1 MHLMIFIV
9 NIYICKTMV
18 NKSQIL
24 DRNGID
30 QKINRL
36 AWQIY
41 ENNVKEEEI
50 VLVGVFGRGEVM
62 AVELFKVLK
71 QISAFKIKLGV
82 ITLDKDNPYQEE
94 TKLNLD
100 LTDYAN
106 KVVILIDDVLNS
118 GKTLM
123 YASKHFLNTPL
134 IKLST
139 VVLVDRNHN
148 RFPIRADYVGLS
160 LATTLQEY
168 ISVSLDGDSQGI
180 YLS

>member
-1 MHLMIFIV
+1 MHLTIFIV

-36 AWQIY
+36 AWQVY
-41 ENNVKEEEI
+41 ENNVKEDEI
-50 VLVGVFGRGEVM
+50 VLVGIFGRGEVI
-62 AVELFKVLK
+62 AIELFKVLK

-82 ITLDKDNPYQEE
+82 ITLDKDNPYKEE
-94 TKLNLD
+94 TKINLD
-100 LTDYAN
+100 LSDYAN

-139 VVLVDRNHN
+139 VALVDRNHN

-180 YLS
+180 YLC